1 MTITTTYPGLSIN
14 ELRKKYP
21 HHFWNQ
27 DWYKNE
33 AFANEKAPVG
43 TYELRIPEEGFNK
56 KWKNQQE
63 LVQDGE
69 GVAHPAVILN
79 ALFEHFENTGE
90 RLLETRYVRTGGR
103 DSDGL
108 LVCVGDFGSDGASVG
123 GYSPDA
129 VRAVL
134 GVCLSRM
141 IVGGVESEP
150 VSVAE
155 ASSRSLEDRVTRLE
169 NTLEDVASAGRVQ
182 YALDKIEWLMAE
194 AYQAGK
200 DAAVDFIEK
209 ETDTVWKGKVINIY
223 DILKAARNAD

>member
-14 ELRKKYP
+14 EIRKKYP

-103 DSDGL
+103 VSDGRLVAVGSFDSDGAG
-108 LVCVGDFGSDGASVG
+108 VSRS
-123 GYSPDA
+123 SPDGVSA
-129 VRAVL
+129 IL

-141 IVGGVESEP
+141 VVGGVESEP

-155 ASSRSLEDRVTRLE
+155 ASSRSLEDRVTKLE
-169 NTLEDVASAGRVQ
+169 NTLEAVRK
-182 YALDKIEWLMAE
+182 AL
-194 AYQAGK
+194 G
-200 DAAVDFIEK
+200 V
-209 ETDTVWKGKVINIY
+209 
-223 DILKAARNAD
+223 